1 MKDKFIN
8 NCIKLITKYKHYSK
22 ADIAKM
28 RYGLEGIYL
37 AFYKMIIL
45 IVLAILLGIVKDFFL
60 VIIFFNIIRFTGFG
74 FHAEKSYQCLIISI
88 IEFILLPLLL
98 LRVYVPVYFYY
109 IISSLCVLTY
119 LVYAPA
125 DTVKRPLPN
134 KKKRMIRKTLTV
146 IIGIIYLLLIIFV
159 PNNTLT
165 VTLLSALIIE
175 AISVNPITYKI
186 FKQPYRNYLNY
197 SV

>member
-1 MKDKFIN
+1 MKEKFIN
-8 NCIKLITKYKHYSK
+8 NCIKLITKYKDYSK
-22 ADIAKM
+22 DDIAKM

-37 AFYKMIIL
+37 TIYKMIIL
-45 IVLAILLGIVKDFFL
+45 IVLAILLGIIKEFFL
-60 VIIFFNIIRFTGFG
+60 VIVFFNIIRFTGFG

-98 LRVYVPVYFYY
+98 IKVYIPIYFYY
-109 IISSLCVLTY
+109 IFSVLCILIY
-119 LVYAPA
+119 LLYAPA
-125 DTVKRPLPN
+125 DTIKRPLPN
-134 KKKRMIRKTLTV
+134 TKKRMIRKALTV

-159 PNNTLT
+159 PNNTLIT
-165 VTLLSALIIE
+165 TLLSALIIE

-197 SV
+197 GV

>member
-37 AFYKMIIL
+37 TFYKMIIL
-45 IVLAILLGIVKDFFL
+45 IVLSFLVGIVKEFFL
-60 VIIFFNIIRFTGFG
+60 VIVFFNIIRFTGFG
-74 FHAEKSYQCLIISI
+74 FHAEKSYQCLVISI

-98 LRVYVPVYFYY
+98 LRVYIPIYFYY
-109 IISSLCVLTY
+109 IVSFLCILTY
-119 LVYAPA
+119 LLYAPA

>member
-37 AFYKMIIL
+37 TFYKMIIL
-45 IVLAILLGIVKDFFL
+45 IVLSFLLGIVKEFFL

-74 FHAEKSYQCLIISI
+74 FHAEKSYQCLVISI

-98 LRVYVPVYFYY
+98 LRVYVPIYFYY
-109 IISSLCVLTY
+109 IFSFLCILTY
-119 LVYAPA
+119 LLYAPA

-134 KKKRMIRKTLTV
+134 KRKRVIRKTLTV
-146 IIGIIYLLLIIFV
+146 IIGIIYLLLIILV

>member
-37 AFYKMIIL
+37 TFYKMIIL
-45 IVLAILLGIVKDFFL
+45 IVLSFLVGITKEFFL

-74 FHAEKSYQCLIISI
+74 FHAEKSYQCLVISI

-98 LRVYVPVYFYY
+98 LRVYISIYFYY
-109 IISSLCVLTY
+109 IVSFLCILTY
-119 LVYAPA
+119 LLYAPA

-134 KKKRMIRKTLTV
+134 KRKRMIRKSLTV

-165 VTLLSALIIE
+165 VILLSSLIIE